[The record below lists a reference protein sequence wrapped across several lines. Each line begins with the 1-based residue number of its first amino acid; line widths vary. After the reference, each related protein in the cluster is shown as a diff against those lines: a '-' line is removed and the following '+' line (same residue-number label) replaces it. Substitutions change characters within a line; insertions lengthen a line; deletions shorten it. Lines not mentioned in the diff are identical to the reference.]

1 MAEYATSIEI
11 HASPEEVF
19 QYLVTPE
26 GMTAWMGEYAVLDP
40 RQGAFSR
47 STSPAPRS
55 AADTLKSTALTGSSY
70 PGVSLA
76 ALNSRPV
83 HQR

>member
-47 STSPAPRS
+47 STSPGQIP
-55 AADTLKSTALTGSSY
+55 
-70 PGVSLA
+70 
-76 ALNSRPV
+76 
-83 HQR
+83 